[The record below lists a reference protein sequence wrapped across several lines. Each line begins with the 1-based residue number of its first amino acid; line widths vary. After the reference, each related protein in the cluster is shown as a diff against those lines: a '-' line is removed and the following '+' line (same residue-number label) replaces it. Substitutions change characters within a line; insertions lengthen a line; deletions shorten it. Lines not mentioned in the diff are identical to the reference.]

1 MAATQPSRWQSV
13 HGVMLL
19 DKPRGYT
26 SQSALQQVRRALR
39 AEKAGHTGTLD
50 PLADGLLPLCFGA
63 ATKFAQIHLEAD
75 KAYRAV
81 LQLGVTTT
89 TDDAEGEIV
98 ERRDVPT
105 LTPDQLRVVIQ
116 GFIGSIS
123 QTPPI
128 YSALKR
134 EGKPLY
140 AYARAGQEVQ
150 IQSRMV
156 RIDAID
162 AVGLD
167 GSLLTLDVRC
177 GKGTYIRALARDI
190 GQALGCGAHL
200 AALRRTAS
208 GGFHVH
214 QACKLDELRDM
225 DVASAQG
232 RLLPVDC
239 LVQDLPRVDLDAS
252 QSARMLH
259 GQSLTLDAASDLPP
273 GSVRLHGF
281 TDSKTPY
288 FLGIARWDGHA
299 LSPQRLL
306 SNEELQHAVNT
317 P

>member
-13 HGVMLL
+13 HGVVLL
-19 DKPRGYT
+19 DKPRGCT
-26 SQSALQQVRRALR
+26 SQNALQQVRRALR

-89 TDDAEGEIV
+89 TDDAEGEVV
-98 ERRDVPT
+98 ERRDVPNIT
-105 LTPDQLRVVIQ
+105 QDGLHAVLQ
-116 GFIGSIS
+116 GFIGNIA

-134 EGKPLY
+134 AGRPLY
-140 AYARAGQEVQ
+140 AYARAGLEVQ
-150 IQSRMV
+150 AQPRTV
-156 RIDAID
+156 RIDAIEW
-162 AVGLD
+162 AGLE

-208 GGFHVH
+208 GGFDVR
-214 QACKLDELRDM
+214 QACTLDALRELD
-225 DVASAQG
+225 AQG
-232 RLLPVDC
+232 AQSHLLPVDC
-239 LVQDLPRVDLDAS
+239 LVQDLPRVDLDMS

-259 GQSLTLDAASDLPP
+259 GQSMTLDTAPDLPL

-281 TDSKTPY
+281 TDSKTPC